1 MVRAGKRNLSARAF
15 EDAAVEAVSYSTVAL
30 FALICFLP
38 FLYVV
43 TYSLV
48 PYAEYLKNPFML
60 FPTTLDFKAYK
71 EILSLPLIYTGYRS
85 TLFVTIVGTLLNIVL
100 LLLSAYA
107 LSKKDLKGRTAIL
120 ALIVFTMFFSG
131 GIIPNYMLIQ
141 WLGIHNSLWALILP
155 QAINVFYLLLMKSFL
170 QSSIPAEL
178 EESAFIDGANEFTIL
193 AKVIFPLSLPAV
205 ATFVIF
211 YSVHHW
217 NSYFLATLYI
227 SDRGKWPL
235 MVVLRE
241 MVVENMGVGEQ
252 QANLLEAQQKA
263 NPFTLKMA
271 TIIVTILPIITVY
284 PFLQKY
290 FIKGL
295 LLGSVKG

>member
-1 MVRAGKRNLSARAF
+1 MSRRTV
-15 EDAAVEAVSYSTVAL
+15 EDVVISSISYGTVGV

-48 PYAEYLKNPFML
+48 PYSEYLKNPFML
-60 FPTTLDFKAYK
+60 YPKQLDFGAYR
-71 EILSLPLIYTGYRS
+71 EILKMPLIYSGYRS
-85 TLFVTIVGTLLNIVL
+85 TLFVTIVGTFLNIIL
-100 LLLSAYA
+100 LVMSAYA
-107 LSKKDLKGRTAIL
+107 LSKKDLKGRTAML
-120 ALIVFTMFFSG
+120 AIIVFTMFFSG

-141 WLGIHNSLWALILP
+141 ALGLQNSLWALILP

-170 QSSIPAEL
+170 QSSIPAEI
-178 EESAFIDGANEFTIL
+178 EESALMDGAGEFTIL
-193 AKVIFPLSLPAV
+193 LKIIFPLSLPAI
-205 ATFVIF
+205 ATFIIF
-211 YSVHHW
+211 YAVNHW

-227 SDRGKWPL
+227 SDRDKWPL

-241 MVVENMGVGEQ
+241 MVVENNMAAGDQ
-252 QANLLEAQQKA
+252 QANLLEAQQKS

-271 TIIVTILPIITVY
+271 TIIVTILPIVTLY